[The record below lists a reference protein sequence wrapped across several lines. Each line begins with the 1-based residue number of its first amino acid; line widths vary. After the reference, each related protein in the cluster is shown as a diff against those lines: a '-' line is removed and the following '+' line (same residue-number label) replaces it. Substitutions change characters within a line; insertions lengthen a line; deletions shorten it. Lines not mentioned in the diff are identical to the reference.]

1 MVSRFA
7 SGGNTMTVELIESKE
22 IWDKFVDESPYG
34 LIFHKWEFL
43 KIVEKYSGYTLYPC
57 GVFRGDILIG
67 VFPLFY
73 KGNIAFKTIFSPP
86 PQSGIP
92 YLGFVMTSEYNGL
105 KQDKK
110 ETFLNQVIDE
120 VNDYIKSAS
129 PNYVSIST
137 VSNFM
142 DMRPFKW
149 NNFEVTPYYNYVI
162 HLGDD
167 LDSIWNGFK
176 KNLRKQ
182 LSRPEILDLRLV
194 PGDDVSQFYNLEKQ
208 RYEEQGLTYPVYSV
222 EYLEDLFRRYPDHLG
237 LYYLYSGDDLLGSI
251 TTQEYKRYILWMG
264 NTRIQDDIFGNE
276 FIVWSLIQKAKKE
289 GYLDFEITGANK
301 KNLCQFK
308 TKFNPTLEIC
318 YHVSRKDAR
327 GRLAEI
333 AYHNFVRKA
342 R

>member
-1 MVSRFA
+1 MA
-7 SGGNTMTVELIESKE
+7 VEIVQNKE
-22 IWDKFVDESPYG
+22 IWDRFIDESPDG

-57 GVFRGDILIG
+57 GVFRGEILIG

-73 KGNIAFKTIFSPP
+73 KGNTAFKAIFSPP

-92 YLGFVMTSEYNGL
+92 YLGFVMSSEYNGL

-110 ETFLNQVIDE
+110 EAFLNQVIDE
-120 VNDYIKSAS
+120 INAYIKLAS

-137 VSNFM
+137 ISNFM
-142 DMRPFKW
+142 DIRPFKW
-149 NNFEVTPYYNYVI
+149 NNFEVIPNYNYVI
-162 HLGDD
+162 HLDKD

-182 LSRPEILDLRLV
+182 LSMPEILNLRLV
-194 PGDDVSQFYNLEKQ
+194 PSDDMSQFYNLAKQ
-208 RYEEQGLTYPVYSV
+208 RYEEQGLTYPIYST
-222 EYLEDLFRRYPDHLG
+222 EYLEDLFRAYPNHLR
-237 LYYLYSGDDLLGSI
+237 LYYLYHGDDLLGSI

-264 NTRIQDDIFGNE
+264 NTRIPGNIFGNE
-276 FIVWSLIQKAKKE
+276 YIVWRLIQKAKEE
-289 GYLDFEITGANK
+289 GYLNLEITGANK

-318 YHVSRKDAR
+318 YHVCRKDTL

-333 AYHNFVRKA
+333 TYQKFVRKA

>member
-1 MVSRFA
+1 MV
-7 SGGNTMTVELIESKE
+7 VEIVQDKE
-22 IWDKFVDESPYG
+22 IWDRFIDESPYG

-67 VFPLFY
+67 VFPLYY
-73 KGNIAFKTIFSPP
+73 KRNMAFKAIFSPP

-92 YLGFVMTSEYNGL
+92 YLGFVMSSEYNGL

-110 ETFLNQVIDE
+110 EVFLNQVVDE
-120 VNDYIKSAS
+120 INDYIELAS

-137 VSNFM
+137 VSNFI
-142 DMRPFKW
+142 DIRPFKW
-149 NNFEVTPYYNYVI
+149 NNFEVVPNYNYVI
-162 HLGDD
+162 HLDED

-194 PGDDVSQFYNLEKQ
+194 PSEDMSLFYNLAKQ
-208 RYEEQGLTYPVYSV
+208 RYEEQGLTYPIYSI
-222 EYLEDLFRRYPDHLG
+222 EYLEDLFRVYPNHLR
-237 LYYLYSGDDLLGSI
+237 LYYLYYGDDLLGSI

-264 NTRIQDDIFGNE
+264 NTRIPDNIFGNE
-276 FIVWSLIQKAKKE
+276 YIIWHLIQKAKEE
-289 GYLDFEITGANK
+289 GYLNFEITGANK

-318 YHVSRKDAR
+318 YNVCRKDTL
-327 GRLAEI
+327 GKLAETT
-333 AYHNFVRKA
+333 YQKFVRKA
-342 R
+342 G